1 VNRVHASSGRPAW
14 QCRVPGI
21 GMWIAVVALAGAIG
35 ACEPADRGRQ
45 ANVSGGFPFVGSVRG
60 QHAVV
65 WAVGDGANGSAQARA
80 VAARIA
86 KGPVDRLLYLGD
98 VYEDGTAQEFRDRYA
113 TTYGRL
119 ARVTAPT
126 VGNHDA
132 PNESSGYDP
141 YWRRALGAAPAD
153 WYAFRAGGWEVISLD
168 SEDPHA
174 SGSAQYRWLRRR
186 LRAPGTCRIAFWHRA
201 RFSADT
207 HHGDQ
212 EDMAPLWDA
221 LHGHAAIVLAG
232 HAHDMQRL
240 RPIDGIT
247 AFVSGAGGDEL
258 YPLRR
263 DARLAFGD
271 DSSYGALRLRL
282 RRGAAAYAFVTADG
296 RILDSGTVR
305 CRA

>member
-1 VNRVHASSGRPAW
+1 MAGAAAGVA
-14 QCRVPGI
+14 
-21 GMWIAVVALAGAIG
+21 VALAAGVAVGELIDNDH
-35 ACEPADRGRQ
+35 PAAG
-45 ANVSGGFPFVGSVRG
+45 SGGFPFVRSVRG
-60 QHAVV
+60 ERAVV
-65 WAVGDGANGSAQARA
+65 WAVGDGANGSTEARA

-86 KGPVDRLLYLGD
+86 TGPVDRLLYLGD
-98 VYEDGTAQEFRDRYA
+98 VYEDGTSQEFRDNYA

-126 VGNHDA
+126 SGNHDE
-132 PNESSGYDP
+132 PNEASGYDP
-141 YWRRALGAAPAD
+141 YWRAALGAVPAD
-153 WYAFRAGGWEVISLD
+153 WYAFRAGGWKVISLD
-168 SEDPHA
+168 SEDPHDT
-174 SGSAQYRWLRRR
+174 SSAQHRWLQSQ

-207 HHGDQ
+207 QHGDQ

-221 LHGHAAIVLAG
+221 LRGHAAIVLAG
-232 HAHDMQRL
+232 HAHDMQRF

-247 AFVSGAGGDEL
+247 QFVSGAGGDEL

-271 DSSYGALRLRL
+271 DRTYGALRLRL
-282 RRGAAAYAFVTADG
+282 RPGAAAYAFVAVNG